1 MLELIIN
8 KEPDKKSIM
17 LVENGILVEKHEEHE
32 NHQRLEGNIYCG
44 KVQNVLKGMQS
55 AFIDIGDKRN
65 TFIRLKDLLPKE
77 DETKTNVEEK
87 INNCNINDI
96 IKQNMKI
103 LVQVKRDGTESKG
116 ARVSTHINL
125 PGRFVV
131 FMPNSEFITVSQKI
145 ENEQERKRLIKTV
158 KQILPKGTGAI
169 VRTSSA
175 GIDEETLKKDLE
187 LLIKRWKVIQTD
199 YESYKLNGPKLIY
212 DNKALLRRTLIDV
225 IDQNL
230 NAVIVNDK
238 NTYKDVEEILKNMEM
253 NAKIKL
259 ELRENE
265 DLLEMHSLRSQLEKT
280 NNRKIWLKCGGF
292 ITIDRTE
299 ALTAIDVNT
308 GKYVGTKNL
317 EQTVFKVN
325 KEATT
330 EIAKQLRLRDIG
342 GIIIIDYID
351 MHDEENKNEIK
362 TILENK
368 LKSDRTKSQI
378 LGFTKLN
385 LLEMTRKNMCNN
397 DDY

>member
-8 KEPDKKSIM
+8 KEKSKKSIM

-32 NHQRLEGNIYCG
+32 HHQRLEGNIYCG

-77 DETKTNVEEK
+77 DETKNNIDEK
-87 INNCNINDI
+87 INNISITDV
-96 IKQNMKI
+96 IKTDSKI

-125 PGRFVV
+125 PGRFIV
-131 FMPNSEFITVSQKI
+131 FMPNANFITVSQKI
-145 ENEQERKRLIKTV
+145 ENKKERERLINIV
-158 KQILPKGTGAI
+158 KSVLPKDTGAI
-169 VRTSSA
+169 IRTA
-175 GIDEETLKKDLE
+175 GEGVKEEIIKEDIEKLLKKWKT
-187 LLIKRWKVIQTD
+187 IKNNYD
-199 YESYKLNGPKLIY
+199 EHKLNGPKLVY

-225 IDQNL
+225 VDRNL
-230 NAVIVNDK
+230 NKVILNDK
-238 NTYKDVEEILKNMEM
+238 KTYKDVEEILKSMNMIGD
-253 NAKIKL
+253 IKL

-265 DLLEMHSLRSQLEKT
+265 DLLQMYSLDSQLEKMT
-280 NNRKIWLKCGGF
+280 NRKIWLKCGGF

-308 GKYVGTKNL
+308 GKYVGNKSL
-317 EQTVFKVN
+317 EQTVLKVN
-325 KEATT
+325 KEATI
-330 EIAKQLRLRDIG
+330 EIARQLRLRDVG

-351 MHDEENKNEIK
+351 MNDENNKKEIVDL
-362 TILENK
+362 LEQS
-368 LKSDRTKSQI
+368 LKKDRTKSQI

-397 DDY
+397 DEY

>member
-8 KEPDKKSIM
+8 KEPSKKSIM

-44 KVQNVLKGMQS
+44 KVQNVLQGMQS

-77 DETKTNVEEK
+77 DETKTSIEDK
-87 INNCNINDI
+87 INNVNIKDI
-96 IKQNMKI
+96 IKSDMKI

-131 FMPNSEFITVSQKI
+131 FMPNTNFITVSQKI
-145 ENEQERKRLIKTV
+145 EKEEERNRLINIVKTA
-158 KQILPKGTGAI
+158 LPKDTGAI
-169 VRTSSA
+169 IRTSSK
-175 GIDEETLKKDLE
+175 GIEEDILKQDLENLIRKWKKIKKDYDE
-187 LLIKRWKVIQTD
+187 
-199 YESYKLNGPKLIY
+199 YKLNGPKLVY

-225 IDQNL
+225 VDQNL
-230 NAVIVNDK
+230 NKVIVNDK
-238 NTYKDVEEILKNMEM
+238 KTYKDVEDMLKSTNMNDDIM
-253 NAKIKL
+253 L

-265 DLLEMHSLRSQLEKT
+265 DLLEMHSLRSQLEKID
-280 NNRKIWLKCGGF
+280 NRKIWLKCGGF

-308 GKYVGTKNL
+308 GKYVGNKNL

-325 KEATT
+325 KEATV

-342 GIIIIDYID
+342 GIIIVDYID
-351 MHDEENKNEIK
+351 MHEEKNKNEI
-362 TILENK
+362 INLLSDS
-368 LKSDRTKSQI
+368 LKKDRTKSQI

>member
-96 IKQNMKI
+96 IKPNMKI
-103 LVQVKRDGTESKG
+103 LEQVKRDGTESKG

-145 ENEQERKRLIKTV
+145 ENEQERERLIKIV
-158 KQILPKGTGAI
+158 KEILPKGTGAI
-169 VRTSSA
+169 VRTSSD
-175 GIDEETLKKDLE
+175 GIDEEILKKDLE

-238 NTYKDVEEILKNMEM
+238 KTYKDVEEILKNMEM

>member
-8 KEPDKKSIM
+8 KEPNKKSIM

-44 KVQNVLKGMQS
+44 KVQNVLQGMQS

-77 DETKTNVEEK
+77 DETKTNIEDK
-87 INNCNINDI
+87 INSVNIKDI
-96 IKQNMKI
+96 IKTDMKI
-103 LVQVKRDGTESKG
+103 MVQVKRDGTESKG

-131 FMPNSEFITVSQKI
+131 FMPNTNFVTVSHKI
-145 ENEQERKRLIKTV
+145 ENEEEKNRLINIV
-158 KQILPKGTGAI
+158 KAILPKDTGAI
-169 VRTSSA
+169 IRTSSK
-175 GIDEETLKKDLE
+175 GIEEEILKQDLE
-187 LLIKRWKVIQTD
+187 NLIKKWKTIKRNYD
-199 YESYKLNGPKLIY
+199 EHKLNGPKLIY

-225 IDQNL
+225 VDQNL
-230 NAVIVNDK
+230 NKVIVNDK
-238 NTYKDVEEILKNMEM
+238 KTHKDVSDMLESMNM
-253 NAKIKL
+253 NKIINL

-265 DLLEMHSLRSQLEKT
+265 DLLEMHSLRSQLEKID
-280 NNRKIWLKCGGF
+280 NRKIWLKSGGF

-308 GKYVGTKNL
+308 GKYVGNKSL

-325 KEATT
+325 KEATA

-351 MHDEENKNEIK
+351 MHEEKNKKEIIYLLEEN
-362 TILENK
+362 
-368 LKSDRTKSQI
+368 LKKDRTKSQI

>member
-8 KEPDKKSIM
+8 KEPNKKSIM

-32 NHQRLEGNIYCG
+32 NRQRLEGNIYCG
-44 KVQNVLKGMQS
+44 KVQNVLQGMQS

-77 DETKTNVEEK
+77 DETKTNIEDK
-87 INNCNINDI
+87 INNVNIKDI
-96 IKQNMKI
+96 IKSDMKI

-131 FMPNSEFITVSQKI
+131 FMPNTNFITVSQKV
-145 ENEQERKRLIKTV
+145 EKEEERNRLINIVKT
-158 KQILPKGTGAI
+158 ILPKDTGAI
-169 VRTSSA
+169 IRTSSE
-175 GIDEETLKKDLE
+175 GIEEDILKQDLENLIRKWKKIKKDYDE
-187 LLIKRWKVIQTD
+187 
-199 YESYKLNGPKLIY
+199 YKLNGPKLVY

-225 IDQNL
+225 VDQNL
-230 NAVIVNDK
+230 NKVIVNDK
-238 NTYKDVEEILKNMEM
+238 KTYKDVEDILKSMNMS
-253 NAKIKL
+253 NNIKL

-265 DLLEMHSLRSQLEKT
+265 DLLELHSLRSQLEKID
-280 NNRKIWLKCGGF
+280 NRKIWLKCGGF

-308 GKYVGTKNL
+308 GKYVGNKNL

-325 KEATT
+325 KEATV

-342 GIIIIDYID
+342 GIIIVDYID
-351 MHDEENKNEIK
+351 MHEEKNKNEI
-362 TILENK
+362 IDLLSEN
-368 LKSDRTKSQI
+368 LKKDRTKSQI